1 MSTGQAARVYAAALF
16 EAAGEA
22 GSVEPT
28 RTDLHAFAEALAASP
43 ALADVMYNPQV
54 DAAAKQRVLGALTR
68 DADRLAAGVLGVLL
82 QKGRIA
88 LAPDVVVEYDR
99 FAAEQARVVDVE
111 LTTAVAVDAACERE
125 IVARVEKTTGRT
137 ARLETR
143 VDPGIVGGLV
153 LRVGDKV
160 VDGSVSARFRQ
171 LKSRLQYA
179 EVRGGDQ

>member
-16 EAAGEA
+16 EAADEK

-28 RTDLHAFAEALAASP
+28 RADLNAFAEALAASP

-54 DAAAKQRVLGALTR
+54 DAAAKRRVLGELTR
-68 DADRLAAGVLGVLL
+68 DADRLAAGALSVLL

-88 LAPDVVVEYDR
+88 LAPDVVAEYDR

-111 LTTAVAVDAACERE
+111 LTTAVAVDAAFEHE
-125 IVARVEKTTGRT
+125 IVARVEKATHRT